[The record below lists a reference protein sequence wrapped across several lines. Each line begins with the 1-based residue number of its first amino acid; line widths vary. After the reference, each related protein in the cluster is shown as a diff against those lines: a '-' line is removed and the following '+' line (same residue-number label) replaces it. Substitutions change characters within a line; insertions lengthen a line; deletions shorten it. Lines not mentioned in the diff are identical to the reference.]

1 MSRIAYIE
9 RSFSAEHELIIAQVN
24 ALGVRYQ
31 AQGLD
36 LTLRQAYYR
45 LVAAGAIPNTEQSYK
60 RVGGII
66 NQARLAGRLD
76 WDHIVDRTRNMRANS
91 HWDTPADIIDSA
103 ARSYAED
110 KWDRQGTRVEVWVE
124 KDALVGVLQAV
135 CPDNDVAYFSCR
147 GYTSQSEIWGAAQRL
162 GEYIERGQ
170 NVVVIHLGDHDPSGI
185 DMSRDIEDRLRMFI
199 AQDQFGAPPASSTD
213 DYKDAYLLDTE
224 DVLTI
229 ERIALNMDQV
239 LRYDPP
245 PNPTKITD
253 SRAGGYINR
262 FGQSSWELDAL
273 EPQTLIDLIQDA
285 VDSHKDPELWDEA
298 VAAEEGQRAVLTA
311 AARRW
316 NDVATMLNG
325 RGSQ

>member
-1 MSRIAYIE
+1 MPRIAYIE
-9 RSFSAEHELIIAQVN
+9 RSFSAEHELIIGQVN

-45 LVAAGAIPNTEQSYK
+45 LVAAGVIPNTEQSYK

-76 WDHIVDRTRNMRANS
+76 WDHIVDRTRNMRSNS

-147 GYTSQSEIWGAAQRL
+147 GYTSQSEVWGAAQRL

-170 NVVVIHLGDHDPSGI
+170 KVVVIHLGDHDPSGV

-199 AQDQFGAPPASSTD
+199 AQDQFGSPANGPD
-213 DYKDAYLLDTE
+213 DYSEIYRSDTE
-224 DVLTI
+224 HVLAI

-239 LRYDPP
+239 RQYNPP
-245 PNPTKITD
+245 PNPAKITD
-253 SRAGGYINR
+253 SRAGAYIDR

-285 VDSHKDPELWDEA
+285 IDDHKDPEAWDEA
-298 VAAEEGQRAVLTA
+298 VEAEEGQRSVLTL

-316 NDVATMLNG
+316 ADVATMLNG
-325 RGSQ
+325 GGES